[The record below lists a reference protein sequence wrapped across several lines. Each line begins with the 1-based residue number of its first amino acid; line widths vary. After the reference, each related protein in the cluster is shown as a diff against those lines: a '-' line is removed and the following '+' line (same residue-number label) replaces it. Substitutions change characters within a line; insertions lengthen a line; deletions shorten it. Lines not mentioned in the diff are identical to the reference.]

1 MASTDHRVYGDA
13 GLGSVSGVV
22 SSLPAGYTLG
32 EERQEAGVWYRLMYN
47 AGGEQVD
54 QGLIC
59 SPFSYRSGVAHAGP
73 YSGTVTTTSDAAHA
87 YGAVVAHNA
96 TATTDTYFWGAF
108 RGYPIPLSGGA
119 SSHATN
125 TDICVGVDGG
135 VSTFVTAATAGAVGQ
150 RNPNAIIG
158 RVIGA
163 TTTGTITTDTRSG
176 DVAIDFPR
184 LPGGAV

>member
-1 MASTDHRVYGDA
+1 MSRDRVHGDG

-32 EERQEAGVWYRLMYN
+32 EEREEEGIAYRLMYN

-59 SPFSYRSGVAHAGP
+59 SPASYRSGVAHAGP

-87 YGAVVAHNA
+87 YGAVIAYNA

-108 RGYPIPLSGGA
+108 RGYPLQVQGDSN
-119 SSHATN
+119 SHATG
-125 TDICVGVDGG
+125 TYIMVGVDGG
-135 VSTFVTAATAGAVGQ
+135 VATAVTAATADAVGQ

-158 RVIGA
+158 LNIGA
-163 TTTGTITTDTRSG
+163 AASKTITTGTLSG
-176 DVAIDFPR
+176 DVIVEFPR
-184 LPGGAV
+184 LGMGAH